1 MSFPGSKWSICSEKF
16 FFGTNH
22 YYYVTFIYL
31 LNLFIAQNLKK
42 FLRRIQS
49 YKDAQF
55 LGPKWHISPNENFFR
70 KPVSEPC
77 FFHSYLSTCQKSKS
91 DINLLLKYWQLNTE
105 ISLAK
110 SHFGYN
116 LRTRFFP
123 SMQFS
128 QWTIRTF
135 ILHKFKTK
143 RRDFLKKSKN
153 HVFRPFLVIFARS
166 RFFSKTLMEI
176 FNGRFIIFF
185 ILVSGNLQ
193 DLKTLTNWRLAWKQF
208 WKLLIEGCKWL
219 KFWFKNGWGWK

>member
-1 MSFPGSKWSICSEKF
+1 MPFPGPKWSICSEKF

-31 LNLFIAQNLKK
+31 LNLFIVQNLKK

-70 KPVSEPC
+70 KPVSKPC

-153 HVFRPFLVIFARS
+153 HVFGPFLVIFARS
-166 RFFSKTLMEI
+166 RFFSKTPMEI
-176 FNGRFIIFF
+176 FYGRFIIFLSLY
-185 ILVSGNLQ
+185 LVTYRIWKPLRIEDWRGNSFE
-193 DLKTLTNWRLAWKQF
+193 NY
-208 WKLLIEGCKWL
+208 
-219 KFWFKNGWGWK
+219 